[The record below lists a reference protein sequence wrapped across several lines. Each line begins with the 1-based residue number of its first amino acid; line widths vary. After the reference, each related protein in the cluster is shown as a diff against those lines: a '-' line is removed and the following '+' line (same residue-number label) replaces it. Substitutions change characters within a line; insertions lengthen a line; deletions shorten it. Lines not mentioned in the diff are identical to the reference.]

1 MEDIHEVLKHFHLK
15 HAIEVGTTY
24 TPTRLVEG
32 GVLAERAGVCVQ
44 PYKRY
49 PRDSLV
55 LGRVKVELK
64 GADGTPKHPELPT
77 RK

>member
-1 MEDIHEVLKHFHLK
+1 M
-15 HAIEVGTTY
+15 
-24 TPTRLVEG
+24 
-32 GVLAERAGVCVQ
+32 LAESGCGVGCVCVQ

-64 GADGTPKHPELPT
+64 DANGTPKHPELPT